1 MNHIKTKFIAV
12 IAVFLLAFPFHFL
25 YEWFPNPVFAIFF
38 PVNESVWEHMKLL
51 YTPIIFYG
59 VIDYYLLLK
68 YEIRFNNFLLALF
81 VSAFISIPI
90 YLTIY
95 LPFYYILGE
104 KLIISISI
112 LLVVIIIAEMINYY
126 IQKRNNIHL
135 DIISCILIII
145 TFIAFG
151 YLTYYPFKTDL
162 FYDKKDKLYG
172 INTYY
177 LGN

>member
-12 IAVFLLAFPFHFL
+12 IIIFLLAFPFHFL
-25 YEWFPNPVFAIFF
+25 YDWFPNSIFSIFF

-59 VIDYYLLLK
+59 VIDYYLLTK
-68 YEIRFNNFLLALF
+68 YNIKFNNFLFALF
-81 VSAFISIPI
+81 ISAIISIPI

-95 LPFYYILGE
+95 LPIYYKFGE
-104 KLIISISI
+104 NFFISISI
-112 LLVVIIIAEMINYY
+112 LLIVIIISQIINYY

-135 DIISCILIII
+135 EIISCISIII
-145 TFIAFG
+145 TFIVFG
-151 YLTYYPFKTDL
+151 YLTYYPIKTDL
-162 FYDKKDKLYG
+162 FYDKENKLYG

-177 LGN
+177 LGD